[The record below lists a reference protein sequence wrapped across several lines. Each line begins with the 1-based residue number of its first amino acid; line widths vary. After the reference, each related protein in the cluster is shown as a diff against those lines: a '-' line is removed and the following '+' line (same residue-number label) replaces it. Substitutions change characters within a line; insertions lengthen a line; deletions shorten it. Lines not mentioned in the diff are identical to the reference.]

1 MTKTEVKK
9 IFKRSNLSE
18 KDSQAF
24 LERFDIEKITEV
36 VERSHTKKSAMKA
49 VNAMYPE
56 LDIKEMQKML
66 DFYESQRK
74 GAAAKPAVKNAA
86 PIELTME
93 ELGYVAGGSGNWLDR
108 NWKKLLVGA
117 ILAIGVGIL
126 TFATAGAA
134 VGVIAAGIAAV
145 SSGVG
150 VFQGAYNLMPE
161 ARSTVNDGTDK
172 WRNDMK

>member
-1 MTKTEVKK
+1 MTKTEVKN

-36 VERSHTKKSAMKA
+36 VERSHTRKSAMKA

-56 LDIKEMQKML
+56 LEIKEMQKML
-66 DFYESQRK
+66 DFYESQQK

-93 ELGYVAGGSGNWLDR
+93 ELGYVAGGSGNWFEK

-117 ILAIGVGIL
+117 ILAVGAAIL
-126 TFATAGAA
+126 TFATMGAA
-134 VGVIAAGIAAV
+134 GGAVFAGVAALTT
-145 SSGVG
+145 GVG
-150 VFQGAYNLMPE
+150 VFQGAYNIMPE
-161 ARSTVNDGTDK
+161 ARSTVNDGSDK